1 MFKQFINN
9 IQARHFWRHANFSEV
24 GQLYAARLMRTIAI
38 NLGAA
43 FMSVYMLKMGYSV
56 FSVSIFWACYFGT
69 KALIVLPMAQL
80 IANIGPK
87 KAIIISNFL
96 YIPSMVA
103 FVFLPQLGMIGL
115 VISVLFQSTSTA
127 LYDTGYLIG
136 FSRLSRTTKVGKE
149 VALINITEKLAKGI
163 SPLIGGILAMFFQPQ
178 ASIIVSIAFFVFAAW
193 PLFHTVDSMTT
204 GFKLAPKGFPW
215 RYSLRSLLIQV
226 PLGFDFY
233 ASGSAWSLFLAS
245 IIFTANSNQIYA
257 ELGGLASII
266 LLVSLV
272 AAHAYGKL
280 IDKKAGGQLLLWTA
294 IGGALTNIARAV
306 TRTPIMA
313 VSTNAAN
320 EVMTTGY
327 SMAYMRGMFD
337 VANSVGYRVF
347 YIGMSQCMSYFGS
360 TIAALALALIV
371 LLFDTTN
378 GFTVFYLIT
387 GVAVAAVALARFRI
401 YRVA

>member
-178 ASIIVSIAFFVFAAW
+178 ASVK
-193 PLFHTVDSMTT
+193 H
-204 GFKLAPKGFPW
+204 
-215 RYSLRSLLIQV
+215 
-226 PLGFDFY
+226 
-233 ASGSAWSLFLAS
+233 
-245 IIFTANSNQIYA
+245 IF
-257 ELGGLASII
+257 
-266 LLVSLV
+266 
-272 AAHAYGKL
+272 
-280 IDKKAGGQLLLWTA
+280 
-294 IGGALTNIARAV
+294 
-306 TRTPIMA
+306 
-313 VSTNAAN
+313 
-320 EVMTTGY
+320 
-327 SMAYMRGMFD
+327 
-337 VANSVGYRVF
+337 
-347 YIGMSQCMSYFGS
+347 
-360 TIAALALALIV
+360 
-371 LLFDTTN
+371 
-378 GFTVFYLIT
+378 
-387 GVAVAAVALARFRI
+387 
-401 YRVA
+401 